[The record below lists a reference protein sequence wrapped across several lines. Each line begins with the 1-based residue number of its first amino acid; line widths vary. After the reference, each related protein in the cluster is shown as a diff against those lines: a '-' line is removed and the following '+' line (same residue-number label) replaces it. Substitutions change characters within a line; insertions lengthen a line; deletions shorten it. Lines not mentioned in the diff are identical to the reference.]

1 MKYDIIVI
9 GGGPSGMM
17 AAAVAGQNGASV
29 LLLEKNHNLGAKL
42 LITGKGRCNITN
54 YTPKVSDLVKRY
66 GDNGKFLF
74 STFNKFGPEEIINFL
89 KKYGV
94 SVKVEK
100 DNRVFPRS
108 DKALDVLNALKKFL
122 KDSKVE
128 IRTKAQVKDIVKKG
142 ERIEKIVLNDGEQ
155 LLADKV
161 ILATGGK
168 SYPLTGSTGDGYI
181 WAQKLGHNIITP
193 RVALVPIIVREKWV
207 KELEGLSLKNVEIS
221 IYKNNKKIKSE
232 IGEAIFTDNGLSGP
246 IVLNLSKIVGELL
259 PENIKLKVD
268 FKPGLDDKKLD
279 EQLQLDF
286 KNFANKMFK
295 NYLYELCPSKL
306 IPIMVKLSGI
316 KADKKVNTISREE
329 RKNLIKLLK
338 SFTLEIKAL
347 DSFDK
352 AIITAGGVDIKEI
365 DPQTMRSK
373 IIENLYLVGEILDID
388 GPTGGYNLQVCWS
401 TGNLAGSRIANIEY

>member
-17 AAAVAGQNGASV
+17 AAAVAGQNGARV

-42 LITGKGRCNITN
+42 LITGKGRCNVTN
-54 YTPKVSDLVKRY
+54 YTLKVSDLVKRY

-74 STFNKFGPEEIINFL
+74 SAFNKFGPEEIISFL

-94 SVKVEK
+94 SVKTEK

-122 KDSKVE
+122 KDSGVE

-142 ERIEKIVLNDGEQ
+142 ERIEKIILKDGEQ
-155 LLADKV
+155 LLADSF

-168 SYPLTGSTGDGYI
+168 SYPLTGSTGDGYG
-181 WAQKLGHNIITP
+181 WLQKLGHHIVLP
-193 RVALVPIIVREKWV
+193 RPALVPMLVREKWV
-207 KELEGLSLKNVEIS
+207 RELEGLSLKNVEIS

-232 IGEAIFTDNGLSGP
+232 FGEAIFTDNGLSGP
-246 IVLNLSKIVGELL
+246 IILNLSKMVGELL
-259 PENIKLKVD
+259 PENVKLKVD

-279 EQLQLDF
+279 AQLQLDF
-286 KNFANKMFK
+286 KNFANKIFK
-295 NYLYELCPSKL
+295 NYLAELYPSKL
-306 IPIMVKLSGI
+306 IPVMVKLSGI
-316 KADKKVNTISREE
+316 QADKKVNAISREE
-329 RKNLIKLLK
+329 RKNLLKLLK

-352 AIITAGGVDIKEI
+352 AIITAGGVDLKEI

-373 IIENLYLVGEILDID
+373 IIENLYLAGEILDID

-401 TGNLAGSRIANIEY
+401 TGNLAGSQIVK

>member
-17 AAAVAGQNGASV
+17 AAAVAGQNGARV

-42 LITGKGRCNITN
+42 LITGKGRCNVTN
-54 YTPKVSDLVKRY
+54 YTLKVSDLVKRY

-74 STFNKFGPEEIINFL
+74 SAFNKFGPEEIISFL

-94 SVKVEK
+94 SVKTEK

-122 KDSKVE
+122 KDSGVE

-142 ERIEKIVLNDGEQ
+142 ERIEKIILKDGEQ
-155 LLADKV
+155 LLADSF

-168 SYPLTGSTGDGYI
+168 SYPLTGSTGDGYR
-181 WAQKLGHNIITP
+181 WLQKLGHHIVSP
-193 RVALVPIIVREKWV
+193 RPALVPMLVREKWV
-207 KELEGLSLKNVEIS
+207 RELEGLSLKNVEIS

-232 IGEAIFTDNGLSGP
+232 FGEAIFTDNGLSGP
-246 IVLNLSKIVGELL
+246 IILNLSKMAGELL
-259 PENIKLKVD
+259 PENVKLKVD

-286 KNFANKMFK
+286 KNFANKIFK
-295 NYLYELCPSKL
+295 NYLAELYPSKL

-316 KADKKVNTISREE
+316 QADKKVNAISREE
-329 RKNLIKLLK
+329 RKNLLKLLK

-352 AIITAGGVDIKEI
+352 AIITAGGVDLKEI

-373 IIENLYLVGEILDID
+373 IIENLYLAGEILDID

-401 TGNLAGSRIANIEY
+401 TGNLAGSQIVK